1 MHHLLSNKY
10 LDVTAWGKLYRTTLF
25 KDIRFP
31 IGKYHE
37 DIYTTYK
44 LVEKCDKIVSLLSAK
59 IEMGALLMYA

>member
-37 DIYTTYK
+37 DI
-44 LVEKCDKIVSLLSAK
+44 LLR
-59 IEMGALLMYA
+59 IGYLALRIR